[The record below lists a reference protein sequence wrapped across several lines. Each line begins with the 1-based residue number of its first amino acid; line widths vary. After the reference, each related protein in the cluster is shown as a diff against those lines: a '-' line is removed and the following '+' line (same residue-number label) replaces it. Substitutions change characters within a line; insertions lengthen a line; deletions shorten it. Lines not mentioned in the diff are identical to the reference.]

1 MSATNETVRGRVK
14 GVLIELTPAQLAL
27 GLGLAALL
35 AIGLVFAQDPVVH
48 EALHD
53 FRHTG
58 GITCH

>member
-1 MSATNETVRGRVK
+1 MSATNETVQGRVE

-27 GLGLAALL
+27 GLGLTLL
-35 AIGLVFAQDPVVH
+35 LVVGLVFAQDPLVH